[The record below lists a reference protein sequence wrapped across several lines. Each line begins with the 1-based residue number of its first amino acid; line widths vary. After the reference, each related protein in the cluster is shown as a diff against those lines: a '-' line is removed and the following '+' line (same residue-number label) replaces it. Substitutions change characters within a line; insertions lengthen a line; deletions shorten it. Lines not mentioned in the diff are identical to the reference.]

1 MNISYLPCPI
11 KEGLGIGSKMS
22 LVFAEIL
29 MKKWEKEKRDEE
41 HRIRTFK
48 RYVEDNIGIW
58 RGRKEDLE
66 RKVRSMEDIRKG
78 IKLKMEVEE
87 NGK

>member
-1 MNISYLPCPI
+1 MKHLENIWENQYCIIEGEILKI

-22 LVFAEIL
+22 PVLAEIL

-58 RGRKEDLE
+58 RGRKED
-66 RKVRSMEDIRKG
+66 M
-78 IKLKMEVEE
+78 
-87 NGK
+87 